1 MHVRQVANVLELLEF
16 FARRGRTATIA
27 EIADEL
33 GWPRSSTFNLIG
45 TLADAGF
52 LYEPFDRRGYYPTPR
67 WLTLAQATAAAE
79 PLPMALQELLAD
91 VARDSGET
99 AAVGAPAG
107 AYASLLEVVESTQ
120 AVRFFAR
127 VGDRVPIQASS
138 VGRALLAQYGHAE
151 RKALYR
157 RLGFE
162 RYSDTTP
169 VNAESVEAELEEAQ
183 RRGYHQSDQEYLAD
197 LAGVALPLPL
207 PHRRLAI
214 VLAGP
219 VSRCLGRRAELAAIL
234 QDACTRYQPKFDQ
247 QT

>member
-1 MHVRQVANVLELLEF
+1 MQRAQQ
-16 FARRGRTATIA
+16 
-27 EIADEL
+27 
-33 GWPRSSTFNLIG
+33 
-45 TLADAGF
+45 
-52 LYEPFDRRGYYPTPR
+52 
-67 WLTLAQATAAAE
+67 AQAELARPFRQGDALIQYGPHAA
-79 PLPMALQELLAD
+79 
-91 VARDSGET
+91 R
-99 AAVGAPAG
+99 AACAAIACLDQG
-107 AYASLLEVVESTQ
+107 L
-120 AVRFFAR
+120 
-127 VGDRVPIQASS
+127 
-138 VGRALLAQYGHAE
+138 RALLAQYGHAE